1 MSRLLPGVLVL
12 VLATALC
19 GCTLRKT
26 RPLDALIPLDA
37 LVPDAAPDA
46 KPGDAHAPIDGGIAP
61 D

>member
-1 MSRLLPGVLVL
+1 MRWLAGSL
-12 VLATALC
+12 VLAAALS

-26 RPLDALIPLDA
+26 RPIDALIPLDA

-46 KPGDAHAPIDGGIAP
+46 KPADARVALDANVER